1 MATVY
6 LPNISASAFFILNTL
21 KQKSVNTFF
30 ACNTEEELEIFE
42 AAYKTFA
49 PQNSAYRFISIY
61 EDNFS
66 LYSALENFL
75 NSKQP
80 LFVATTYANLKQ
92 EIAGKKDF
100 SAQVLRIKK
109 GQEINRTELL
119 NTLNKLNYK
128 RADFAESP
136 ADYAVRGSVLDIFPI
151 NAQKPCRLYFR
162 ANKVEQI
169 SAFDLDT
176 QNTLESL
183 EEMLILPFEFDV
195 KPSTLSR
202 WLKDFDAYFYEPSA
216 KSLEEN
222 KTQNEPQIL
231 TALPSKDGQDSF
243 LRAPLDFKA
252 NFALFDTE
260 IFTLNKKN
268 IKTTFF
274 CLNKGEAERLAE
286 VFQDYDALKTLPIT
300 VAPLQ
305 EGFYSTKE
313 NFAFFTSS
321 QLLKHSYKQTNFAE
335 KFDKTYSKHVRFK
348 DLQKGDYVVHQEHGI
363 GRYGGLITLDQDG
376 LPLDCLLIEFKG
388 SQKLYVPLHDFRKVQ
403 KYIGLKGRAPKI
415 SSLNTSTW
423 NEVKKHVK
431 EDAQKVAK
439 EILQAAALRSAH
451 KADIL
456 LGNEHLEREFADSFP
471 YQETADQTQA
481 IAEIMQDLNKDTP
494 MDRVLVGD
502 VGFGKT
508 EVAIRAALRAVLS
521 DKQVLVLVPTTVLAS
536 QHFKTFKERLRAYP
550 INIEMLSRFQ
560 TKTEQKTIVENI
572 KKGQV
577 DIVIGTHRLL
587 SKDVVFKDL
596 GLCIVDEEH
605 RFGVK
610 QKEKIKAKSVGVHT
624 LMLSATPIPR
634 TLNQSLSALRQMSI
648 IQTAPQGRMP
658 IKTFLCAYEDS
669 IVTNA
674 VREELARGGQVFYL
688 FNTVATME
696 EKREYLQK
704 LMPEI
709 KIICA
714 HGQMPEQEL
723 EKTLWD
729 FYNKKYDVLL
739 CSTIVESGLD
749 VTNANTLIVEN
760 PQNFGLAQLYQLRGR
775 IGRGNKKAYCYLL
788 APAWI
793 LNKREEEFAPEDFY
807 FGRKKNKEPSYAEA
821 QKRLSA
827 LMEFSELGSGF
838 KLALRDL
845 EIRGGGDLLGIRQ
858 HGYVNAVGL
867 SLYCDLV
874 ANEVKKL
881 RGEVITR
888 KMFATVNL
896 GLPAFIAPDYLPSD
910 EERLRFYKEFLDAD
924 AETKQKLKK
933 KIEDLCGPAPQE
945 LLNLIEIMQI
955 SADGGELKI
964 RAIEAGPKFY
974 DFYFARNAKIPADA
988 LPKIMNA
995 FNGKMEFL
1003 SSQSGDG
1010 FRIFMPQLNKLPEV
1024 KQILTTL
1031 KNILGN

>member
-6 LPNISASAFFILNTL
+6 VPNISASAFFILNTL

-30 ACNTEEELEIFE
+30 ACNNEEELEIFE
-42 AAYKTFA
+42 AAYKTFE
-49 PQNSAYRFISIY
+49 PQNFAYQFVSIY

-80 LFVATTYANLKQ
+80 LFVATTYANLEQ

-100 SAQVLRIKK
+100 SAQVLKIKK

-128 RADFAESP
+128 RADFAENH

-162 ANKVEQI
+162 ANTVDKI

-176 QNTLESL
+176 QNTLEDL
-183 EEMLILPFEFDV
+183 KEILILPFEFDV

-202 WLKDFDAYFYEPSA
+202 WLKDFNAYFYEPAADIS
-216 KSLEEN
+216 KQEDC
-222 KTQNEPQIL
+222 TIL

-243 LRAPLDFKA
+243 LRSTLDFKS
-252 NFALFDTE
+252 NFALFDSE
-260 IFTLNKKN
+260 IFNLNKKN
-268 IKTTFF
+268 IKSTFS
-274 CLNKGEAERLAE
+274 CLNKGELKRLTE
-286 VFQDYDALKTLPIT
+286 VFRDYDSLKTLPLT
-300 VAPLQ
+300 VEPLQ
-305 EGFYSTKE
+305 EGFYSIKE

-321 QLLKHSYKQTNFAE
+321 QLLKRSYKQTNFAE

-415 SSLNTSTW
+415 SSLNTTTW

-471 YQETADQTQA
+471 YQETDDQTQA
-481 IAEIMQDLNKDTP
+481 INEIMQDLNKDIP

-508 EVAIRAALRAVLS
+508 EVAIRAALHTVLS
-521 DKQVLVLVPTTVLAS
+521 DRQVLVLVPTTVLAS
-536 QHFKTFKERLRAYP
+536 QHFKTFKERLQAYP
-550 INIEMLSRFQ
+550 ISIEMLSRFQ
-560 TKTEQKTIVENI
+560 TKTEQKKIVDNI

-587 SKDVVFKDL
+587 SKDVSFKNL

-610 QKEKIKAKSVGVHT
+610 QKEKIKAKSIGVHT

-714 HGQMPEQEL
+714 HGQMPEHEL

-881 RGEVITR
+881 RGEPIIR
-888 KMFATVNL
+888 KMYATVNL

-974 DFYFARNAKIPADA
+974 DFYFARNAKIPTDA

-1010 FRIFMPQLNKLPEV
+1010 FRIFAPQNNKLNEV
-1024 KQILTTL
+1024 KQILNGL
-1031 KNILGN
+1031 GNILGN

>member
-1 MATVY
+1 MSTVY
-6 LPNISASAFFILNTL
+6 LPNISASAFFIINAL
-21 KQKSVNTFF
+21 KQKSAHTLFV
-30 ACNTEEELEIFE
+30 CNTEEELEIFE

-49 PQNSAYRFISIY
+49 QQNSGYKFLSVY
-61 EDNFS
+61 EDKFS
-66 LYSALENFL
+66 LYSALEIIL
-75 NSKQP
+75 QTKTP
-80 LFVATTYANLKQ
+80 LFIATTYDTLKQ
-92 EIAGKKDF
+92 EVAGKKDF
-100 SAQVLRIKK
+100 SAQILKLQK
-109 GQEINRTELL
+109 GQTINRNELI
-119 NTLNKLNYK
+119 NTLHKLNYK
-128 RADFAESP
+128 RVDFAETP
-136 ADYAVRGSVLDIFPI
+136 ADYALRGSVLDIFPI
-151 NAQKPCRLYFR
+151 NSQKPCRLYFR
-162 ANKVEQI
+162 ANTIEQI

-176 QNTLESL
+176 QNTV
-183 EEMLILPFEFDV
+183 EEINELLVLPFEFEV
-195 KPSTLSR
+195 TPSTLQR
-202 WLKDFDAYFYEPSA
+202 WLKDFKPYFYEPSQNI
-216 KSLEEN
+216 KSDNDAE
-222 KTQNEPQIL
+222 IL
-231 TALPSKDGQDSF
+231 TAVPTKNGQDSF
-243 LRAPLDFKA
+243 LRSPLDFKA
-252 NFALFDTE
+252 NFTLFDNE
-260 IFTLNKKN
+260 IFILNKKN
-268 IKTTFF
+268 VKSTFF
-274 CLNKGEAERLAE
+274 CLNKGELERLTE
-286 VFQDYDALKTLPIT
+286 VFQDYPALKTLPLT

-313 NFAFFTSS
+313 NFAFFTSA

-348 DLQKGDYVVHQEHGI
+348 ELEIGDYVVHQEHGI
-363 GRYGGLITLDQDG
+363 GRYGGLVTLEQDS

-423 NEVKKHVK
+423 KDVKKRVK

-439 EILQAAALRSAH
+439 EILQAAALRNAH

-471 YQETADQTQA
+471 YQETDDQTQA
-481 IAEIMQDLNKDTP
+481 INEILQDLNKEIP
-494 MDRVLVGD
+494 MDRVLIGD

-521 DKQVLVLVPTTVLAS
+521 NKQVLVLVPTTVLAS
-536 QHFKTFKERLRAYP
+536 QHFKTFRERLQAYP

-560 TKTEQKTIVENI
+560 TKTEQKKIVENI
-572 KKGQV
+572 KQGKV
-577 DIVIGTHRLL
+577 DIVVGTHRLL
-587 SKDVVFKDL
+587 SKDVAFKNL

-674 VREELARGGQVFYL
+674 IREELARGGQVFYL

-788 APAWI
+788 APSWI
-793 LNKREEEFAPEDFY
+793 LNKREEDFNPEDFY
-807 FGRKKNKEPSYAEA
+807 YPKKKNKPSYAEA

-827 LMEFSELGSGF
+827 LLEFSELGSGF

-881 RGEVITR
+881 RGEPVIR
-888 KMFATVNL
+888 KMYATVNL
-896 GLPAFIAPDYLPSD
+896 GLPAYIAPDYLPSD
-910 EERLRFYKEFLDAD
+910 EERLKFYKDFLEAD
-924 AETKQKLKK
+924 QEAKQKLKQ
-933 KIEDLCGPAPQE
+933 KIENLCGPAPKE

-955 SADGGELKI
+955 SSNAGEMKI

-974 DFYFARNAKIPADA
+974 DFYFARNAQIQENA
-988 LPKIMNA
+988 LTKIMEM
-995 FNGKMEFL
+995 FSGKMEFL
-1003 SSQSGDG
+1003 PSQNGDG
-1010 FRIFMPQLNKLPEV
+1010 FRIFTHQNDKLTEV
-1024 KQILTTL
+1024 KQILNSL
-1031 KNILGN
+1031 KKVF

>member
-1 MATVY
+1 MVSVY
-6 LPNISASAFFILNTL
+6 IPNISASAFFIINAL
-21 KQKSVNTFF
+21 KQKSAHTFF

-49 PQNSAYRFISIY
+49 PQNFAYQFVSIY
-61 EDNFS
+61 EDKFS
-66 LYSALENFL
+66 LYSALEQFL
-75 NSKQP
+75 QAGKP
-80 LFVATTYANLKQ
+80 LFVATTYSNLEQ

-100 SAQVLRIKK
+100 SAQVLKIKK

-128 RADFAESP
+128 RTDFAEAP
-136 ADYAVRGSVLDIFPI
+136 ADYAVRGSVLDMFPI
-151 NAQKPCRLYFR
+151 NAQKPCRLYFK
-162 ANKVEQI
+162 ANTVAQI

-176 QNTLESL
+176 QNTVEDIQ
-183 EEMLILPFEFDV
+183 EMLILPFEFDI

-202 WLKDFDAYFYEPSA
+202 WLKDFNSYFYEPA
-216 KSLEEN
+216 EN
-222 KTQNEPQIL
+222 APQPQNENTIL

-268 IKTTFF
+268 VKSNFF
-274 CLNKGEAERLAE
+274 CLNQGEADRLTE
-286 VFQDYDALKTLPIT
+286 VFADYDALKTLPLA

-335 KFDKTYSKHVRFK
+335 KFDKSYSKHVRFK

-363 GRYGGLITLDQDG
+363 GRYGGLITLESDNT
-376 LPLDCLLIEFKG
+376 PLDCLLIEFKG

-415 SSLNTSTW
+415 SSLNTATW

-439 EILQAAALRSAH
+439 EILQAAALRNAH
-451 KADIL
+451 KAEIL

-471 YQETADQTQA
+471 YQETDDQTQA
-481 IAEIMQDLNKDTP
+481 INEILQDLNKETP

-536 QHFKTFKERLRAYP
+536 QHFKTFKERLQAYP

-560 TKTEQKTIVENI
+560 TKTEQKKIVENI

-577 DIVIGTHRLL
+577 DVVIGTHRLL
-587 SKDVVFKDL
+587 SKDVSFKNL

-610 QKEKIKAKSVGVHT
+610 QKEKIKAKSIGVHT

-714 HGQMPEQEL
+714 HGQMPEQKL

-775 IGRGNKKAYCYLL
+775 IGRGNKKEYCYLL

-793 LNKREEEFAPEDFY
+793 LNKREEDFNIDD
-807 FGRKKNKEPSYAEA
+807 FFFPKKKNKPSYAEA

-827 LMEFSELGSGF
+827 LLEFSELGSGF

-881 RGEVITR
+881 RGEPIIR
-888 KMFATVNL
+888 KMYATVNL
-896 GLPAFIAPDYLPSD
+896 GLPAFIAPDYLPND

-933 KIEDLCGPAPQE
+933 KLEDLCGPAPKE
-945 LLNLIEIMQI
+945 LNNLIEIMQI

-974 DFYFARNAKIPADA
+974 DFYFARNAKIPAEA
-988 LPKIMNA
+988 LTKIMTV
-995 FNGKMEFL
+995 FSGKIEFL
-1003 SSQSGDG
+1003 PAQNGDG
-1010 FRIFMPQLNKLPEV
+1010 LRIFATQNNKLAEV

-1031 KNILGN
+1031 KDILV

>member
-1 MATVY
+1 M
-6 LPNISASAFFILNTL
+6 
-21 KQKSVNTFF
+21 
-30 ACNTEEELEIFE
+30 
-42 AAYKTFA
+42 
-49 PQNSAYRFISIY
+49 
-61 EDNFS
+61 
-66 LYSALENFL
+66 
-75 NSKQP
+75 
-80 LFVATTYANLKQ
+80 
-92 EIAGKKDF
+92 
-100 SAQVLRIKK
+100 
-109 GQEINRTELL
+109 
-119 NTLNKLNYK
+119 
-128 RADFAESP
+128 
-136 ADYAVRGSVLDIFPI
+136 
-151 NAQKPCRLYFR
+151 
-162 ANKVEQI
+162 
-169 SAFDLDT
+169 
-176 QNTLESL
+176 
-183 EEMLILPFEFDV
+183 
-195 KPSTLSR
+195 
-202 WLKDFDAYFYEPSA
+202 
-216 KSLEEN
+216 
-222 KTQNEPQIL
+222 
-231 TALPSKDGQDSF
+231 
-243 LRAPLDFKA
+243 
-252 NFALFDTE
+252 
-260 IFTLNKKN
+260 
-268 IKTTFF
+268 
-274 CLNKGEAERLAE
+274 
-286 VFQDYDALKTLPIT
+286 
-300 VAPLQ
+300 
-305 EGFYSTKE
+305 
-313 NFAFFTSS
+313 
-321 QLLKHSYKQTNFAE
+321 
-335 KFDKTYSKHVRFK
+335 
-348 DLQKGDYVVHQEHGI
+348 
-363 GRYGGLITLDQDG
+363 
-376 LPLDCLLIEFKG
+376 
-388 SQKLYVPLHDFRKVQ
+388 Q

-415 SSLNTSTW
+415 SSLNTTTW

-439 EILQAAALRSAH
+439 EILQAAALRNAH
-451 KADIL
+451 KAEIL

-471 YQETADQTQA
+471 YQETDDQTQA
-481 IAEIMQDLNKDTP
+481 VTEILQDLNKDTP

-536 QHFKTFKERLRAYP
+536 QHFKTFKERLQAYP

-560 TKTEQKTIVENI
+560 TKTEQKKIVENI

-587 SKDVVFKDL
+587 SKDVNFKNL

-610 QKEKIKAKSVGVHT
+610 QKEKIKAKSIGVHT

-688 FNTVATME
+688 FNTVSTME

-709 KIICA
+709 KIVCA

-788 APAWI
+788 APSWI
-793 LNKREEEFAPEDFY
+793 LNKREEDFNIDDFY
-807 FGRKKNKEPSYAEA
+807 FPKKKNKPSYAEA

-827 LMEFSELGSGF
+827 LLEFSELGSGF

-881 RGEVITR
+881 RGEPVIR
-888 KMFATVNL
+888 KMYATVHL
-896 GLPAFIAPDYLPSD
+896 GLPAFIAPDYLPND

-924 AETKQKLKK
+924 RETKLKLKQ
-933 KIEDLCGPAPQE
+933 KIENLCGPAPEE
-945 LLNLIEIMQI
+945 LNNLIEIMQI
-955 SADGGELKI
+955 SADGGEIKI
-964 RAIEAGPKFY
+964 RAIEAGQNCY
-974 DFYFARNAKIPADA
+974 DFYFARNAKIPQEA
-988 LPKIMNA
+988 LVKIMNA
-995 FNGKMEFL
+995 FNGKIEFL
-1003 SSQSGDG
+1003 SSQNGDG
-1010 FRIFMPQLNKLPEV
+1010 FRIFEPQTNKISEVNKILNSLKD
-1024 KQILTTL
+1024 IL
-1031 KNILGN
+1031 KVDKK

>member
-1 MATVY
+1 MATTY
-6 LPNISASAFFILNTL
+6 IPNISASAFFILNSL
-21 KQKSVNTFF
+21 KQKSAHTLFV
-30 ACNTEEELEIFE
+30 CNSEEELEIFE
-42 AAYKTFA
+42 AAYKTFK
-49 PQNSAYRFISIY
+49 PQNFAYQFISIY
-61 EDNFS
+61 EDKFS
-66 LYSALENFL
+66 LYSALEKLLQNET
-75 NSKQP
+75 P
-80 LFVATTYANLKQ
+80 LFVATTYNALNQ

-100 SAQVLRIKK
+100 SSQILKIKK

-128 RADFAESP
+128 RTDFAEVP

-162 ANKVEQI
+162 ANKIEQI
-169 SAFDLDT
+169 SDFDLDT
-176 QNTLESL
+176 QNTIKNI
-183 EEMLILPFEFDV
+183 EEILILPFEFDIT
-195 KPSTLSR
+195 PSTLSR
-202 WLKDFDAYFYEPSA
+202 WLKDFETYFYEPKKEFTEQKEA
-216 KSLEEN
+216 N
-222 KTQNEPQIL
+222 IL
-231 TALPSKDGQDSF
+231 TALPTKEGKDSF
-243 LRAPLDFKA
+243 LRSPLSFKS

-260 IFTLNKKN
+260 IFNLNKKN
-268 IKTTFF
+268 IKSTFF
-274 CLNKGEAERLAE
+274 CLNKGELDRLSE
-286 VFQDYDALKTLPIT
+286 VFQDYDALKTLPLII
-300 VAPLQ
+300 APLQ
-305 EGFYSTKE
+305 EGFYSTKG

-321 QLLKHSYKQTNFAE
+321 QLLQHSYKQPNFAD
-335 KFDKTYSKHVRFK
+335 KFDKTYSKHVRLK
-348 DLQKGDYVVHQEHGI
+348 ELEKGDYVVHQEHGI
-363 GRYGGLITLDQDG
+363 GRYGGLITLEQDN

-415 SSLNTSTW
+415 SSLNTTTW
-423 NEVKKHVK
+423 KEVKKRVK

-439 EILQAAALRSAH
+439 EILQAEALRNAH

-471 YQETADQTQA
+471 YQETNDQTQA
-481 IAEIMQDLNKDTP
+481 INEILQDLNKETP
-494 MDRVLVGD
+494 MDRVLIGD

-508 EVAIRAALRAVLS
+508 EVAIRAALHTVLS

-536 QHFKTFKERLRAYP
+536 QHFKTFTERLQAYP
-550 INIEMLSRFQ
+550 ITIEMLSRFQ
-560 TKTEQKTIVENI
+560 TKTEQKNVVEKI
-572 KKGQV
+572 KQGKV
-577 DIVIGTHRLL
+577 DIVVGTHRLL
-587 SKDVVFKDL
+587 SKDVVFKNL

-610 QKEKIKAKSVGVHT
+610 QKEKIKAKSIGVHT

-658 IKTFLCAYEDS
+658 IKTFLCAYEDN

-674 VREELARGGQVFYL
+674 IREELARGGQVFYL

-696 EKREYLQK
+696 EKRKYLQQ

-793 LNKREEEFAPEDFY
+793 LNKQEEEYPTEFFT
-807 FGRKKNKEPSYAEA
+807 KNKKEPSYADA

-827 LMEFSELGSGF
+827 LLEFSELGSGF

-881 RGEVITR
+881 RGEPIVR
-888 KMFATVNL
+888 KMYATVNL
-896 GLPAFIAPDYLPSD
+896 GVPAFISPEYLPND
-910 EERLRFYKEFLDAD
+910 EERLRFYKDFLEAD
-924 AETKQKLKK
+924 EDTKQKLKHK
-933 KIEDLCGPAPQE
+933 LEDLCGPAPQE
-945 LLNLIEIMQI
+945 LNNLIEIMQI
-955 SADGGELKI
+955 SADGGKLKI
-964 RAIEAGPKFY
+964 RAIEAGQNFY
-974 DFYFARNAKIPADA
+974 DFYLARNVQIPEGSI
-988 LPKIMNA
+988 PKIMQIFA
-995 FNGKMEFL
+995 GKIEFL
-1003 SSQSGDG
+1003 PSQNGDG
-1010 FRIFMPQLNKLPEV
+1010 FRIFAPQKNKLTEV
-1024 KQILTTL
+1024 KQILNSL
-1031 KNILGN
+1031 KNLF

>member
-6 LPNISASAFFILNTL
+6 LPNISASAFFIINTL
-21 KQKSVNTFF
+21 KQKSVHTFF

-49 PQNSAYRFISIY
+49 PKDFNYKFLSVY
-61 EDNFS
+61 EDKFS
-66 LYSALENFL
+66 LYSALETIL
-75 NSKQP
+75 QAKTP
-80 LFVATTYANLKQ
+80 LFIATTYNALKQ
-92 EIAGKKDF
+92 EVAGKKDF
-100 SAQVLRIKK
+100 GAQILKLQK
-109 GQEINRTELL
+109 GQTINRAELI
-119 NTLNKLNYK
+119 NTLHKLNYK
-128 RADFAESP
+128 RVDFTEAP
-136 ADYAVRGSVLDIFPI
+136 ADYALRGSVLDIFPI

-162 ANKVEQI
+162 VNTIEQI

-176 QNTLESL
+176 QNTVELINEL
-183 EEMLILPFEFDV
+183 LILPFEFDI
-195 KPSTLSR
+195 KPSTLQR
-202 WLKDFDAYFYEPSA
+202 WLKDFKPYFYEPP
-216 KSLEEN
+216 
-222 KTQNEPQIL
+222 QNTEGESEGEIL
-231 TALPSKDGQDSF
+231 TALPIKDGVDSF
-243 LRAPLDFKA
+243 LRSPLNFKS
-252 NFALFDTE
+252 NFALFDNE

-268 IKTTFF
+268 IKSTFY
-274 CLNKGEAERLAE
+274 CLNKGELERLTE
-286 VFQDYDALKTLPIT
+286 VFQDYDNLKTLQLA

-313 NFAFFTSS
+313 NFAFFTSA

-348 DLQKGDYVVHQEHGI
+348 ELEIGDYVVHQEHGI
-363 GRYGGLITLDQDG
+363 GRYGGLITLEQDN

-415 SSLNTSTW
+415 SSLNTTTW
-423 NEVKKHVK
+423 KEVKKRVK

-471 YQETADQTQA
+471 YQETDDQTQA
-481 IAEIMQDLNKDTP
+481 INEILQDLNKDIP

-508 EVAIRAALRAVLS
+508 EVAIRVALRAVLS
-521 DKQVLVLVPTTVLAS
+521 NKQVLVLVPTTVLAS
-536 QHFKTFKERLRAYP
+536 QHFKTFSERLQAYP
-550 INIEMLSRFQ
+550 INVEMLSRFQ
-560 TKTEQKTIVENI
+560 TKTEQKKVVENI
-572 KKGQV
+572 KLGKV
-577 DIVIGTHRLL
+577 DIVVGTHRLL
-587 SKDVVFKDL
+587 SKDVVFKNL

-658 IKTFLCAYEDS
+658 IKTFLCAYQDD

-674 VREELARGGQVFYL
+674 VRQELARGGQVFYL

-788 APAWI
+788 APSWI
-793 LNKREEEFAPEDFY
+793 LNKREEEFDLNDFY
-807 FGRKKNKEPSYAEA
+807 FPKKKNKPSYAEA

-827 LMEFSELGSGF
+827 LLEFSELGSGF

-881 RGEVITR
+881 RGEPIVR
-888 KMFATVNL
+888 KMYATVNL
-896 GLPAFIAPDYLPSD
+896 NVPAFIAPDYLPSD
-910 EERLRFYKEFLDAD
+910 EERLKFYKDFLEAD
-924 AETKQKLKK
+924 FDTKQKLKQK
-933 KIEDLCGPAPQE
+933 LEDLSGPAPKE
-945 LLNLIEIMQI
+945 LNNLIEIMQI
-955 SADGGELKI
+955 SSDAGDLKI
-964 RAIEAGPKFY
+964 RAIEAGPRFY
-974 DFYFARNAKIPADA
+974 DFYFARNAQIHETA
-988 LPKIMNA
+988 LTKIMGI
-995 FNGKMEFL
+995 FSGKIEFL
-1003 SSQSGDG
+1003 PSQKGDG
-1010 FRIFMPQLNKLPEV
+1010 FRIFATQNDKITEV
-1024 KQILTTL
+1024 KQILNSL
-1031 KNILGN
+1031 KDII

>member
-6 LPNISASAFFILNTL
+6 LPNISASAFFIINTL
-21 KQKSVNTFF
+21 KQKSVHTLF

-49 PQNSAYRFISIY
+49 PKDFNYKFLSVY
-61 EDNFS
+61 EDKFS
-66 LYSALENFL
+66 LYSALETIL
-75 NSKQP
+75 QAKTP
-80 LFVATTYANLKQ
+80 LFIATTYGTLKQ
-92 EIAGKKDF
+92 EVAGKKDF
-100 SAQVLRIKK
+100 STQILKLEK
-109 GQEINRTELL
+109 GQTINRTELI
-119 NTLNKLNYK
+119 NTLHKLNYK
-128 RADFAESP
+128 RVDFAEAP
-136 ADYAVRGSVLDIFPI
+136 ADYALRGSVLDIFPI
-151 NAQKPCRLYFR
+151 NSKKPCRLYFR
-162 ANKVEQI
+162 VNTIEQI

-176 QNTLESL
+176 QNTVEPIKELL
-183 EEMLILPFEFDV
+183 VLPFEFDV
-195 KPSTLSR
+195 KPSTLLR
-202 WLKDFDAYFYEPSA
+202 WLKDFKPYFYEP
-216 KSLEEN
+216 
-222 KTQNEPQIL
+222 TQDVTEQNDAEIL

-243 LRAPLDFKA
+243 LRSPLDFKS
-252 NFALFDTE
+252 NFALFDNE

-268 IKTTFF
+268 IKSTFY
-274 CLNKGEAERLAE
+274 CLNKGELERLTE
-286 VFQDYDALKTLPIT
+286 VFQDYDNLKSLPLT

-313 NFAFFTSS
+313 NFAFFTSA

-348 DLQKGDYVVHQEHGI
+348 ELEIGDYVVHQEHGI
-363 GRYGGLITLDQDG
+363 GRYGGLITLEQDN

-415 SSLNTSTW
+415 SSLNTTTW
-423 NEVKKHVK
+423 KEVKKRVK

-471 YQETADQTQA
+471 YQETDDQTQA
-481 IAEIMQDLNKDTP
+481 INEILQDLNKDIP

-521 DKQVLVLVPTTVLAS
+521 NKQVLVLVPTTVLAS
-536 QHFKTFKERLRAYP
+536 QHFKTFSERLQAYP
-550 INIEMLSRFQ
+550 INVEMLSRFQ
-560 TKTEQKTIVENI
+560 TKTEQKKVVENI
-572 KKGQV
+572 KQGKV
-577 DIVIGTHRLL
+577 DIVVGTHRLL
-587 SKDVVFKDL
+587 SKDVVFKNL

-658 IKTFLCAYEDS
+658 IKTFLCAYQDD

-674 VREELARGGQVFYL
+674 VRQELARGGQVFYL

-793 LNKREEEFAPEDFY
+793 LNKREEEFDLNDFY
-807 FGRKKNKEPSYAEA
+807 FPKKKNKPSYAEA

-827 LMEFSELGSGF
+827 LLEFSELGSGF

-881 RGEVITR
+881 RGEPIVR
-888 KMFATVNL
+888 KMYATVNL
-896 GLPAFIAPDYLPSD
+896 GIPAFISPDYLPSD
-910 EERLRFYKEFLDAD
+910 EERLKFYKDFLESD
-924 AETKQKLKK
+924 AETKQKLKT

-945 LLNLIEIMQI
+945 LKNLIEIMQI
-955 SADGGELKI
+955 SADAGEMKI
-964 RAIEAGPKFY
+964 RTIEAGPKFY
-974 DFYFARNAKIPADA
+974 DFYFARNAQIPESA
-988 LPKIMNA
+988 LTKIMET
-995 FNGKMEFL
+995 FNGKIEFL
-1003 SSQSGDG
+1003 PSQNGDG
-1010 FRIFMPQLNKLPEV
+1010 FRIFAPQNDKLNEI
-1024 KQILTTL
+1024 KQILNSL
-1031 KNILGN
+1031 KDIL

>member
-1 MATVY
+1 MTTTY
-6 LPNISASAFFILNTL
+6 IPNISASAFLILNTL
-21 KQKSVNTFF
+21 KQKSAHTLFV
-30 ACNTEEELEIFE
+30 CNSEEELEIFE

-49 PQNSAYRFISIY
+49 PQNFAYQFISIY
-61 EDNFS
+61 EDKFS
-66 LYSALENFL
+66 LYSALEKLLKNET
-75 NSKQP
+75 P
-80 LFVATTYANLKQ
+80 LFVATTYNALNQ

-100 SAQVLRIKK
+100 STQILKIKK

-119 NTLNKLNYK
+119 NTLNNLNYK
-128 RADFAESP
+128 RTDFAEMP

-162 ANKVEQI
+162 ANKIEQI
-169 SAFDLDT
+169 SDFDLDT
-176 QNTLESL
+176 QNTIKNI
-183 EEMLILPFEFDV
+183 EEILILPFEFDIT
-195 KPSTLSR
+195 PSTLSR
-202 WLKDFDAYFYEPSA
+202 WLKDFETYFYEPKKEFTEQKEA
-216 KSLEEN
+216 N
-222 KTQNEPQIL
+222 IL
-231 TALPSKDGQDSF
+231 TALPTKEGQDSF
-243 LRAPLDFKA
+243 LRSPLNFKS

-260 IFTLNKKN
+260 IFNLNKKN
-268 IKTTFF
+268 IKSTFF
-274 CLNKGEAERLAE
+274 CLNKGELDRLSE
-286 VFQDYDALKTLPIT
+286 VFQDYDALKTLPLII
-300 VAPLQ
+300 APLQ

-321 QLLKHSYKQTNFAE
+321 QLLQHSYKQPNFAD
-335 KFDKTYSKHVRFK
+335 KFDKTYSKHVRLK
-348 DLQKGDYVVHQEHGI
+348 ELEKGDYVVHQEHGI
-363 GRYGGLITLDQDG
+363 GRYGGLITLEQDN

-415 SSLNTSTW
+415 SSLNTTTW
-423 NEVKKHVK
+423 KEVKKRVK

-439 EILQAAALRSAH
+439 EILQAEALRNAH

-471 YQETADQTQA
+471 YQETDDQTQA
-481 IAEIMQDLNKDTP
+481 INEILQDLNKETP
-494 MDRVLVGD
+494 MDRVLIGD

-508 EVAIRAALRAVLS
+508 EVAIRAALHTVLS

-536 QHFKTFKERLRAYP
+536 QHFKTFTERLQAYP
-550 INIEMLSRFQ
+550 ITIEMLSRFQ
-560 TKTEQKTIVENI
+560 TKTEQKNVVEKI
-572 KKGQV
+572 KQGKV
-577 DIVIGTHRLL
+577 DIVVGTHRLL
-587 SKDVVFKDL
+587 SKDVVFKNL

-610 QKEKIKAKSVGVHT
+610 QKEKIKAKSIGVHT

-658 IKTFLCAYEDS
+658 IKTFLCAYEDD

-674 VREELARGGQVFYL
+674 IREELARGGQVFYL

-696 EKREYLQK
+696 EKREYLQQ

-793 LNKREEEFAPEDFY
+793 FNKQEEEYPTEFFT
-807 FGRKKNKEPSYAEA
+807 KKKKEPSYADA

-827 LMEFSELGSGF
+827 LLEFSELGSGF

-881 RGEVITR
+881 RGEPIVR
-888 KMFATVNL
+888 KMYATVNL
-896 GLPAFIAPDYLPSD
+896 GVPAFISPEYLPND
-910 EERLRFYKEFLDAD
+910 EERLRFYKDFLEADEDA
-924 AETKQKLKK
+924 KQKLKHK
-933 KIEDLCGPAPQE
+933 LEDLCGPAPQE
-945 LLNLIEIMQI
+945 LNNLIEIMQI
-955 SADGGELKI
+955 SADGGKLKI
-964 RAIEAGPKFY
+964 RAIEAGQKFY
-974 DFYFARNAKIPADA
+974 DFYFARNAQIPEGSI
-988 LPKIMNA
+988 PKIMQMFA
-995 FNGKMEFL
+995 GKIEFL
-1003 SSQSGDG
+1003 PSQNGDG
-1010 FRIFMPQLNKLPEV
+1010 FRIFAPQNNKLTEV
-1024 KQILTTL
+1024 KQILKSL
-1031 KNILGN
+1031 ENVF

>member
-1 MATVY
+1 MSTTY
-6 LPNISASAFFILNTL
+6 LPNISASAFFIINAL
-21 KQKSVNTFF
+21 KQKSVHTLFT
-30 ACNTEEELEIFE
+30 CNSEEELEIFE

-49 PQNSAYRFISIY
+49 PKNFDYKFLSVY
-61 EDNFS
+61 EDKFS
-66 LYSALENFL
+66 LYSALEVIS
-75 NSKQP
+75 NSETP
-80 LFVATTYANLKQ
+80 LFIATTYSALKQ
-92 EIAGKKDF
+92 EVAGKKDF
-100 SAQVLRIKK
+100 SAQVLKLKK
-109 GQEINRTELL
+109 GQTINRTALID
-119 NTLNKLNYK
+119 TLHKLDYK
-128 RADFAESP
+128 RVDFAEAP
-136 ADYAVRGSVLDIFPI
+136 ADYALRGSVLDIFPI

-162 ANKVEQI
+162 INTIEKI
-169 SAFDLDT
+169 STFDLDT
-176 QNTLESL
+176 QNTV
-183 EEMLILPFEFDV
+183 EETNELLVLPFEFEV
-195 KPSTLSR
+195 TPSTLQR
-202 WLKDFDAYFYEPSA
+202 WLKDFKPYFYEPPQNT
-216 KSLEEN
+216 KSEN
-222 KTQNEPQIL
+222 EAEIL
-231 TALPSKDGQDSF
+231 TALPDKNGQDSF
-243 LRAPLDFKA
+243 LRSPLDFKA
-252 NFALFDTE
+252 NFTLFDNE
-260 IFTLNKKN
+260 ILTLNKKN
-268 IKTTFF
+268 IKSTFF
-274 CLNKGEAERLAE
+274 CLNKGEMERLTE
-286 VFQDYDALKTLPIT
+286 VFQDYDNLKTLPLA

-313 NFAFFTSS
+313 NFAFFTST

-348 DLQKGDYVVHQEHGI
+348 ELEVGDYVVHQEHGI
-363 GRYGGLITLDQDG
+363 GRYGGLITLEQDN

-415 SSLNTSTW
+415 SSLNTTTW
-423 NEVKKHVK
+423 KEVKKRVK

-471 YQETADQTQA
+471 YQETDDQTQA
-481 IAEIMQDLNKDTP
+481 INEILQDLNKDIP
-494 MDRVLVGD
+494 MDRVLIGD

-521 DKQVLVLVPTTVLAS
+521 NKQVLVLVPTTVLAS
-536 QHFKTFKERLRAYP
+536 QHFKTFKERLQAYP

-560 TKTEQKTIVENI
+560 TKTEQKKVVENI
-572 KKGQV
+572 KQGKV
-577 DIVIGTHRLL
+577 DIVVGTHRLL
-587 SKDVVFKDL
+587 SKDVVFKNL

-658 IKTFLCAYEDS
+658 IKTFLCAYQDD

-788 APAWI
+788 APSWI
-793 LNKREEEFAPEDFY
+793 LNKREEDFNPEDFY
-807 FGRKKNKEPSYAEA
+807 FPKKKSKPSYAEA

-827 LMEFSELGSGF
+827 LLEFSELGSGF

-881 RGEVITR
+881 RGEPIIR
-888 KMFATVNL
+888 KMYATVNL

-910 EERLRFYKEFLDAD
+910 EERLKFYKDFLEAD
-924 AETKQKLKK
+924 QEAKQKLKQ
-933 KIEDLCGPAPQE
+933 KIENLCGPAPKE
-945 LLNLIEIMQI
+945 LNNLIEIMQI
-955 SADGGELKI
+955 SADAGEIKI

-974 DFYFARNAKIPADA
+974 DFYFARNAQIQEDA
-988 LPKIMNA
+988 LTKIMET
-995 FNGKMEFL
+995 FKGKMEFL
-1003 SSQSGDG
+1003 PSQNGDG
-1010 FRIFMPQLNKLPEV
+1010 FRIFDSQNNKLTEV
-1024 KQILTTL
+1024 KQILNSL
-1031 KNILGN
+1031 KNILLTVL

>member
-6 LPNISASAFFILNTL
+6 LPNISASAFFIINAL
-21 KQKSVNTFF
+21 KQKSAHTLF

-49 PQNSAYRFISIY
+49 PKDFNYKFLSVY
-61 EDNFS
+61 EDKFS
-66 LYSALENFL
+66 LYSALEIIL
-75 NSKQP
+75 QAKTP
-80 LFVATTYANLKQ
+80 LFIATTYDALKQ
-92 EIAGKKDF
+92 ETAGKKDF
-100 SAQVLRIKK
+100 SSQVLKLQK
-109 GQEINRTELL
+109 GQTINRTELL
-119 NTLNKLNYK
+119 NTLHKLNYK
-128 RADFAESP
+128 RVDFAEAP
-136 ADYAVRGSVLDIFPI
+136 ADYALRGSVLDIFPI

-162 ANKVEQI
+162 VNTIEQI

-176 QNTLESL
+176 QNTIEAINEL
-183 EEMLILPFEFDV
+183 LILPFEFDV
-195 KPSTLSR
+195 TPSTLYR
-202 WLKDFDAYFYEPSA
+202 WLKDFKPYFYEPPQDT
-216 KSLEEN
+216 E
-222 KTQNEPQIL
+222 TQNETTIL

-243 LRAPLDFKA
+243 LRSPLDFKA

-260 IFTLNKKN
+260 ILNLNKQNFKS
-268 IKTTFF
+268 TFY
-274 CLNKGEAERLAE
+274 CLNKGELERLTE
-286 VFQDYDALKTLPIT
+286 VFQDYDNLKTLPLA

-305 EGFYSTKE
+305 EGFLNTKE
-313 NFAFFTSS
+313 KFAFFTSA

-348 DLQKGDYVVHQEHGI
+348 ELEIGDYVVHQEHGI
-363 GRYGGLITLDQDG
+363 GRYGGLITLEEDN

-415 SSLNTSTW
+415 SSLNTTTW
-423 NEVKKHVK
+423 KEVKKRVK

-451 KADIL
+451 KADIM

-471 YQETADQTQA
+471 YQETDDQTQA
-481 IAEIMQDLNKDTP
+481 INEILQDLNKDIP

-521 DKQVLVLVPTTVLAS
+521 NKQVLVLVPTTVLAS
-536 QHFKTFKERLRAYP
+536 QHFKTFSERLQAYP

-560 TKTEQKTIVENI
+560 TKAEQKKVVENI
-572 KKGQV
+572 KQGKV
-577 DIVIGTHRLL
+577 DIVVGTHRLL
-587 SKDVVFKDL
+587 SKDVVFKNL

-610 QKEKIKAKSVGVHT
+610 QKEKIKAKSIGVHT

-674 VREELARGGQVFYL
+674 IRQELARGGQVFYL

-788 APAWI
+788 APSWI
-793 LNKREEEFAPEDFY
+793 LNKREEDFNPEDFY
-807 FGRKKNKEPSYAEA
+807 FPKKKSKPSYAEA

-827 LMEFSELGSGF
+827 LLEFSELGSGF

-881 RGEVITR
+881 RGEPVIR
-888 KMFATVNL
+888 KMYATVNL
-896 GLPAFIAPDYLPSD
+896 GVPAYISPDYLPSD
-910 EERLRFYKEFLDAD
+910 EERLKFYKDFLEAD
-924 AETKQKLKK
+924 AETKQKLKQ
-933 KIEDLCGPAPQE
+933 KIEDLCGPAPRE
-945 LLNLIEIMQI
+945 LNNLVEIMQI
-955 SADGGELKI
+955 SSDAGEMRI

-974 DFYFARNAKIPADA
+974 DFYFARNAQIPESA
-988 LPKIMNA
+988 LTKIMEM
-995 FNGKMEFL
+995 FNGKIEFL
-1003 SSQSGDG
+1003 PSQSGDG
-1010 FRIFMPQLNKLPEV
+1010 FRIFVPQNNKLTEV
-1024 KQILTTL
+1024 KQILSNL
-1031 KNILGN
+1031 KSVL

>member
-6 LPNISASAFFILNTL
+6 VPNISASAFFIINVL
-21 KQKSVNTFF
+21 KQKSARTLFV
-30 ACNTEEELEIFE
+30 CNSEEEIEIFE
-42 AAYKTFA
+42 AAYQTFA
-49 PQNSAYRFISIY
+49 TNTGCKFLTIY
-61 EDNFS
+61 EDKFS
-66 LYSALENFL
+66 LYSALEAI
-75 NSKQP
+75 SKNDKP
-80 LFVATTYANLKQ
+80 LFIATTYEALKQ
-92 EIAGKKDF
+92 EVAGKKDF
-100 SAQVLRIKK
+100 NSQVFKLQR
-109 GQEINRTELL
+109 GQTINRAEFL

-128 RADFAESP
+128 RVDFTETP

-151 NAQKPCRLYFR
+151 NSAKPVRLYFK
-162 ANKVEQI
+162 ANTIEQI
-169 SAFDLDT
+169 SVFDLDT
-176 QNTLESL
+176 QNTISAAEDI
-183 EEMLILPFEFDV
+183 LILPFEFEV

-202 WLKDFDAYFYEPSA
+202 WLQDFNNFYFEPPQEF
-216 KSLEEN
+216 LQEN
-222 KTQNEPQIL
+222 EATIL
-231 TALPSKDGQDSF
+231 TDLPPENGVDSF
-243 LRAPLDFKA
+243 LRSPLDFKA
-252 NFALFDTE
+252 NFALFDSE
-260 IFTLNKKN
+260 ILNLNKKN
-268 IKTTFF
+268 IQSTFF
-274 CLNKGEAERLAE
+274 CLNKGEMERLTE
-286 VFQDYDALKTLPIT
+286 VFQDYDGLKTLSIS

-313 NFAFFTSS
+313 NFAFFTSA

-335 KFDKTYSKHVRFK
+335 KFDKTSSKYVRFK
-348 DLQKGDYVVHQEHGI
+348 ELEIGDYVVHQEHGI
-363 GRYGGLITLDQDG
+363 GRYGGLITLNEND

-415 SSLNTSTW
+415 SSLNTTTW
-423 NEVKKHVK
+423 KEVKKRVK

-471 YQETADQTQA
+471 YQETDDQNQA
-481 IAEIMQDLNKDTP
+481 INEIMQDLNKDIP
-494 MDRVLVGD
+494 MDRVLIGD

-521 DKQVLVLVPTTVLAS
+521 NKQVLVLVPTTVLAS
-536 QHFKTFKERLRAYP
+536 QHFKTFKERLQAYP

-560 TKTEQKTIVENI
+560 TKTEQKKVVENI
-572 KKGQV
+572 KNGKV
-577 DIVIGTHRLL
+577 DIVVGTHRLL
-587 SKDVVFKDL
+587 SKDVIFKNL

-674 VREELARGGQVFYL
+674 VRQELARGGQVFYL

-788 APAWI
+788 APSWI
-793 LNKREEEFAPEDFY
+793 LNKREEDFNPEDFY
-807 FGRKKNKEPSYAEA
+807 FPKKKNKPSYAEA

-827 LMEFSELGSGF
+827 LLEFSELGSGF

-881 RGEVITR
+881 RGEPVIR
-888 KMFATVNL
+888 KMYATVNL
-896 GLPAFIAPDYLPSD
+896 GIPAFIAPDYLPSD
-910 EERLRFYKEFLDAD
+910 EERLKFYKDFLETD
-924 AETKQKLKK
+924 AETKQKLKQ
-933 KIEDLCGPAPQE
+933 KIEDLCGPAPKE
-945 LLNLIEIMQI
+945 LNNLIEIMQI
-955 SADGGELKI
+955 SADAGEIKI
-964 RAIEAGPKFY
+964 RAIEAGAKFY
-974 DFYFARNAKIPADA
+974 DFYLARNAQIPQESLA
-988 LPKIMNA
+988 KIMQTFA
-995 FNGKMEFL
+995 GKIEFL
-1003 SSQSGDG
+1003 QASNGDG
-1010 FRIFMPQLNKLPEV
+1010 FRIFASQNNKLTEV
-1024 KQILTTL
+1024 KQILNTL
-1031 KNILGN
+1031 KNIL

>member
-21 KQKSVNTFF
+21 KQKSAHTFF

-49 PQNSAYRFISIY
+49 PQNFAYQFVSIY
-61 EDNFS
+61 ENKFS
-66 LYSALENFL
+66 LYSALEQFL
-75 NSKQP
+75 QSKKP
-80 LFVATTYANLKQ
+80 LFVATTYANLEQ

-100 SAQVLRIKK
+100 SAQVLKIKK

-128 RADFAESP
+128 RADFAENH
-136 ADYAVRGSVLDIFPI
+136 ADYAVRGSVLDVFPI

-176 QNTLESL
+176 QNTLAPL
-183 EEMLILPFEFDV
+183 EEILILPFEFDI

-202 WLKDFDAYFYEPSA
+202 WLKDFNAYFYEPAADISEQQKDA
-216 KSLEEN
+216 A
-222 KTQNEPQIL
+222 IL

-243 LRAPLDFKA
+243 LRSTLDFKS
-252 NFALFDTE
+252 NFALFDSE
-260 IFTLNKKN
+260 IFNLNKKN
-268 IKTTFF
+268 IKSTFF
-274 CLNKGEAERLAE
+274 CLNKGELKRLTE
-286 VFQDYDALKTLPIT
+286 VFRDYDSLKTLPLT

-305 EGFYSTKE
+305 EGFYSIKE

-321 QLLKHSYKQTNFAE
+321 QLLKRSYKQTNFAE

-363 GRYGGLITLDQDG
+363 GRYGGLITLEQDTT
-376 LPLDCLLIEFKG
+376 PLDCLLIEFKG

-415 SSLNTSTW
+415 SSLNTTTW

-439 EILQAAALRSAH
+439 EILQAAALRNAH
-451 KADIL
+451 KAEIL
-456 LGNEHLEREFADSFP
+456 LGNENLEREFADSFP
-471 YQETADQTQA
+471 YQETDDQTQA
-481 IAEIMQDLNKDTP
+481 INEILQDLNKDIP

-508 EVAIRAALRAVLS
+508 EVAIRAALHTVLS
-521 DKQVLVLVPTTVLAS
+521 DRQVLVLVPTTVLAS
-536 QHFKTFKERLRAYP
+536 QHFKTFKERLQAYP

-560 TKTEQKTIVENI
+560 TKTEQKKIVDNI

-587 SKDVVFKDL
+587 SKDVSFKNL

-610 QKEKIKAKSVGVHT
+610 QKEKIKAKSIGVHT

-714 HGQMPEQEL
+714 HGQMPEHEL

-924 AETKQKLKK
+924 AETKLKLKK

-945 LLNLIEIMQI
+945 LNNLIEIMQI
-955 SADGGELKI
+955 SADGGEIKI
-964 RAIEAGPKFY
+964 RSIDAGTGYY
-974 DFYFARNAKIPADA
+974 DFYFARNAKIPTDA

-1010 FRIFMPQLNKLPEV
+1010 LRIFASQTNKITEV

-1031 KNILGN
+1031 KNILD

>member
-1 MATVY
+1 M
-6 LPNISASAFFILNTL
+6 
-21 KQKSVNTFF
+21 
-30 ACNTEEELEIFE
+30 
-42 AAYKTFA
+42 
-49 PQNSAYRFISIY
+49 
-61 EDNFS
+61 
-66 LYSALENFL
+66 
-75 NSKQP
+75 
-80 LFVATTYANLKQ
+80 
-92 EIAGKKDF
+92 
-100 SAQVLRIKK
+100 
-109 GQEINRTELL
+109 
-119 NTLNKLNYK
+119 
-128 RADFAESP
+128 
-136 ADYAVRGSVLDIFPI
+136 
-151 NAQKPCRLYFR
+151 
-162 ANKVEQI
+162 
-169 SAFDLDT
+169 
-176 QNTLESL
+176 
-183 EEMLILPFEFDV
+183 PFEFDIT
-195 KPSTLSR
+195 PSTLSR
-202 WLKDFDAYFYEPSA
+202 WLKDFKPYFYEPP
-216 KSLEEN
+216 
-222 KTQNEPQIL
+222 QNTEAQNDATIL
-231 TALPSKDGQDSF
+231 TALPSKDGLDSS
-243 LRAPLDFKA
+243 LRTPLDFKS
-252 NFALFDTE
+252 NFSLFDAE
-260 IFTLNKKN
+260 ILNLNRQNFKS
-268 IKTTFF
+268 TFF
-274 CLNKGEAERLAE
+274 CLNKGEMERLTE
-286 VFQDYDALKTLPIT
+286 VFQDYENLKTLPLT

-313 NFAFFTSS
+313 KFAFFTSA

-348 DLQKGDYVVHQEHGI
+348 ELEIGDYVVHQEHGI
-363 GRYGGLITLDQDG
+363 GRYGGLITLEQDN

-415 SSLNTSTW
+415 SSLNTATW
-423 NEVKKHVK
+423 KEVKKRVK

-439 EILQAAALRSAH
+439 EILQAAALRNAH

-471 YQETADQTQA
+471 YQETDDQTQA
-481 IAEIMQDLNKDTP
+481 INEILQDLNKDIP

-508 EVAIRAALRAVLS
+508 EVAIRAALRTVLS
-521 DKQVLVLVPTTVLAS
+521 NKQVLVLVPTTVLAS
-536 QHFKTFKERLRAYP
+536 QHFKTFSERLQAYP

-560 TKTEQKTIVENI
+560 TKTEQKKVIENI
-572 KKGQV
+572 KQGKV

-587 SKDVVFKDL
+587 SKDVVFKNL

-674 VREELARGGQVFYL
+674 IREELARGGQVFYL

-696 EKREYLQK
+696 EKRDYLQK

-788 APAWI
+788 APSWI
-793 LNKREEEFAPEDFY
+793 LNKREEDFNPEDFY
-807 FGRKKNKEPSYAEA
+807 YPKKKSKPSYAEA

-827 LMEFSELGSGF
+827 LLEFSELGSGF

-881 RGEVITR
+881 RGEPIVR
-888 KMFATVNL
+888 KMYATVNL
-896 GLPAFIAPDYLPSD
+896 GIPAFIAPDYLPSD
-910 EERLRFYKEFLDAD
+910 EERLKFYKDFLEAD
-924 AETKQKLKK
+924 FETKQKLKQ
-933 KIEDLCGPAPQE
+933 KIENLCGPAPKE
-945 LLNLIEIMQI
+945 LNNLIEIMQI
-955 SADGGELKI
+955 SAYGGEMKI
-964 RAIEAGPKFY
+964 RTIEAGPKFY
-974 DFYFARNAKIPADA
+974 DFYFARNAQIPENA
-988 LPKIMNA
+988 LTKIMA
-995 FNGKMEFL
+995 LFNGKIEFL
-1003 SSQSGDG
+1003 PSQNGDG
-1010 FRIFMPQLNKLPEV
+1010 FRIFTAQNNKIAEV
-1024 KQILTTL
+1024 KQILNNL
-1031 KNILGN
+1031 KNIL

>member
-1 MATVY
+1 MTTVY
-6 LPNISASAFFILNTL
+6 LPNISASAFFIINAL
-21 KQKSVNTFF
+21 KQKSVHTLF
-30 ACNTEEELEIFE
+30 ACNTEDELEIFE

-49 PQNSAYRFISIY
+49 PQNSAYKFLSVY
-61 EDNFS
+61 EDKFS
-66 LYSALENFL
+66 LYSALEVIL
-75 NSKQP
+75 QTKTP
-80 LFVATTYANLKQ
+80 LFIATTYQSLRQ
-92 EIAGKKDF
+92 EVAGKKDF
-100 SAQVLRIKK
+100 GAQILKLQK
-109 GQEINRTELL
+109 GQTINRTELV
-119 NTLNKLNYK
+119 NTLHKLNYK
-128 RADFAESP
+128 RVDFAEEP
-136 ADYAVRGSVLDIFPI
+136 ADYALRGSVLDIFPI

-162 ANKVEQI
+162 ANTVEQI
-169 SAFDLDT
+169 SVFDLDT
-176 QNTLESL
+176 QNTVSAADEL
-183 EEMLILPFEFDV
+183 LILPFEFDV
-195 KPSTLSR
+195 KPSTFSR
-202 WLKDFDAYFYEPSA
+202 WVSDFKNYFYEPPQNFPP
-216 KSLEEN
+216 EN
-222 KTQNEPQIL
+222 EATIL
-231 TALPSKDGQDSF
+231 TALPSKDGTDSS

-260 IFTLNKKN
+260 IAGLNRQN
-268 IKTTFF
+268 IKSTFF
-274 CLNKGEAERLAE
+274 CLNKGELERLTE
-286 VFQDYDALKTLPIT
+286 VFQDYPALKILPLA

-313 NFAFFTSS
+313 NFAFFTSA

-348 DLQKGDYVVHQEHGI
+348 ELEIGDYVVHQEHGI
-363 GRYGGLITLDQDG
+363 GRYGGLVTLEQDN

-415 SSLNTSTW
+415 SSLNTTTW
-423 NEVKKHVK
+423 KEVKKRVK

-471 YQETADQTQA
+471 YQETDDQTQA
-481 IAEIMQDLNKDTP
+481 INEILQDLNKEIP
-494 MDRVLVGD
+494 MDRVLIGD

-508 EVAIRAALRAVLS
+508 EVAIRAAMRAVLS
-521 DKQVLVLVPTTVLAS
+521 NKQVLVLVPTTVLAS
-536 QHFKTFKERLRAYP
+536 QHFKTFSERLQAYP

-560 TKTEQKTIVENI
+560 TKTEQKKIVENI
-572 KKGQV
+572 KQGKV
-577 DIVIGTHRLL
+577 DIVVGTHRLL
-587 SKDVVFKDL
+587 SKDVTFKNL

-658 IKTFLCAYEDS
+658 IKTFLCAYQDD

-674 VREELARGGQVFYL
+674 IREELARGGQVFYL

-793 LNKREEEFAPEDFY
+793 LNKREEEFNLDDFY
-807 FGRKKNKEPSYAEA
+807 FPKKKSKPSYAEA

-827 LMEFSELGSGF
+827 LLEFSELGSGF

-881 RGEVITR
+881 RGEPVVR
-888 KMFATVNL
+888 KMYATVNL
-896 GLPAFIAPDYLPSD
+896 GLPAYISPDYLPSD
-910 EERLRFYKEFLDAD
+910 EERLKFYKDFLESDF
-924 AETKQKLKK
+924 ETKQKLKQK
-933 KIEDLCGPAPQE
+933 LEDLCGPAPQE
-945 LLNLIEIMQI
+945 LNNLIEIMQL
-955 SADGGELKI
+955 SADAGEMKI

-974 DFYFARNAKIPADA
+974 DFYFARNTQIPESA
-988 LPKIMNA
+988 LTKIMEIFA
-995 FNGKMEFL
+995 GKIEFL
-1003 SSQSGDG
+1003 PSQSGDG
-1010 FRIFMPQLNKLPEV
+1010 FRIFTYQKNKLNEV
-1024 KQILTTL
+1024 KQILQSL
-1031 KNILGN
+1031 KSVI

>member
-6 LPNISASAFFILNTL
+6 LPNISASAFFIINTL
-21 KQKSVNTFF
+21 KQKSAHTLF

-49 PQNSAYRFISIY
+49 PKDFNYKFLSVY
-61 EDNFS
+61 EDKFS
-66 LYSALENFL
+66 LYSALEIIL
-75 NSKQP
+75 QPQKP
-80 LFVATTYANLKQ
+80 LFIATTYDALKQ
-92 EIAGKKDF
+92 ETAGKKDF
-100 SAQVLRIKK
+100 GSQILKLQK
-109 GQEINRTELL
+109 GQTINRTELI
-119 NTLNKLNYK
+119 NTLHKLNYK
-128 RADFAESP
+128 RVDFTESP
-136 ADYAVRGSVLDIFPI
+136 ADYALRGSVLDIFPI

-162 ANKVEQI
+162 VNTIEQI

-176 QNTLESL
+176 QNTVEAINEL
-183 EEMLILPFEFDV
+183 LILPFEFEV

-202 WLKDFDAYFYEPSA
+202 WLKDFQPYFYEPPQDA
-216 KSLEEN
+216 EN
-222 KTQNEPQIL
+222 QNDATIL

-243 LRAPLDFKA
+243 LRSPLDFKA

-260 IFTLNKKN
+260 ILNLNKQNFKN
-268 IKTTFF
+268 TFY
-274 CLNKGEAERLAE
+274 CLNKGELERLTE
-286 VFQDYDALKTLPIT
+286 VFQDYDNLKTLPIA

-305 EGFYSTKE
+305 EGFLNTKE
-313 NFAFFTSS
+313 KFAFFTSA

-348 DLQKGDYVVHQEHGI
+348 ELEIGDYVVHQEHGI
-363 GRYGGLITLDQDG
+363 GRYGGLITLEEDN

-415 SSLNTSTW
+415 SSLNTTTW
-423 NEVKKHVK
+423 KEVKKRVK

-451 KADIL
+451 KADIM

-471 YQETADQTQA
+471 YQETDDQTQA
-481 IAEIMQDLNKDTP
+481 INEILQDLNKDIP

-521 DKQVLVLVPTTVLAS
+521 NKQVLILVPTTVLAS
-536 QHFKTFKERLRAYP
+536 QHFKTFSERLQAYP

-560 TKTEQKTIVENI
+560 TKTEQKKVVENI
-572 KKGQV
+572 KQGKV
-577 DIVIGTHRLL
+577 DIVVGTHRLL
-587 SKDVVFKDL
+587 SKDVVFKNL

-610 QKEKIKAKSVGVHT
+610 QKEKIKAKSIGVHT

-674 VREELARGGQVFYL
+674 IRQELARGGQVFYL
-688 FNTVATME
+688 FNTVATMQ

-788 APAWI
+788 APSWI
-793 LNKREEEFAPEDFY
+793 LNKREEDFNPEDFY
-807 FGRKKNKEPSYAEA
+807 FQKKKTKPSYAEA

-827 LMEFSELGSGF
+827 LLEFSELGSGF

-881 RGEVITR
+881 RGEPIIR
-888 KMFATVNL
+888 KMYATVNL
-896 GLPAFIAPDYLPSD
+896 SVPAYISPDYLPSD
-910 EERLRFYKEFLDAD
+910 EERLKFYKVQANITDEHG
-924 AETKQKLKK
+924 
-933 KIEDLCGPAPQE
+933 C
-945 LLNLIEIMQI
+945 
-955 SADGGELKI
+955 
-964 RAIEAGPKFY
+964 
-974 DFYFARNAKIPADA
+974 
-988 LPKIMNA
+988 
-995 FNGKMEFL
+995 
-1003 SSQSGDG
+1003 
-1010 FRIFMPQLNKLPEV
+1010 
-1024 KQILTTL
+1024 
-1031 KNILGN
+1031 KNP

>member
-1 MATVY
+1 MTSVY
-6 LPNISASAFFILNTL
+6 IPNISASAFFILNTL
-21 KQKSVNTFF
+21 KQKSAHTFF

-49 PQNSAYRFISIY
+49 PQNFAYQFVSIY
-61 EDNFS
+61 ENKFS
-66 LYSALENFL
+66 LYSALEQFL
-75 NSKQP
+75 QSKKP
-80 LFVATTYANLKQ
+80 LFVATTYANLEQ

-100 SAQVLRIKK
+100 SAQILKINQ

-119 NTLNKLNYK
+119 NTLNKLNYN
-128 RADFAESP
+128 RVDFTEKP

-162 ANKVEQI
+162 ANTVDKI

-176 QNTLESL
+176 QNTLEDL
-183 EEMLILPFEFDV
+183 KEILILPFEFDV

-202 WLKDFDAYFYEPSA
+202 WLKDFNAYFYEPAADISEQKKDA
-216 KSLEEN
+216 E
-222 KTQNEPQIL
+222 IL

-243 LRAPLDFKA
+243 LRSTLDFKS
-252 NFALFDTE
+252 NFALFDSE
-260 IFTLNKKN
+260 IFNLNKKN
-268 IKTTFF
+268 IKSTFF
-274 CLNKGEAERLAE
+274 CLNRGELKRLTE
-286 VFQDYDALKTLPIT
+286 VFRDYDSLKTLPLT

-321 QLLKHSYKQTNFAE
+321 QLLKRSYKQTNFAE

-363 GRYGGLITLDQDG
+363 GRYGGLITLESDNT
-376 LPLDCLLIEFKG
+376 PLDCLLIEFKG

-415 SSLNTSTW
+415 SSLNTTTW

-439 EILQAAALRSAH
+439 EILQAAALRNAH
-451 KADIL
+451 KAEIL
-456 LGNEHLEREFADSFP
+456 LGNENLEREFADSFP
-471 YQETADQTQA
+471 YQETDDQTQA
-481 IAEIMQDLNKDTP
+481 INEILQDLNKDIP

-508 EVAIRAALRAVLS
+508 EVAIRAALHTVLS
-521 DKQVLVLVPTTVLAS
+521 DRQVLVLVPTTVLAS
-536 QHFKTFKERLRAYP
+536 QHFKTFKERLQAYP

-560 TKTEQKTIVENI
+560 TKTEQKKIIDNI

-587 SKDVVFKDL
+587 SKDVSFKNL

-610 QKEKIKAKSVGVHT
+610 QKEKIKAKSIGVHT

-658 IKTFLCAYEDS
+658 IKTFLCAYEDN

-714 HGQMPEQEL
+714 HGQMQEQEL

-793 LNKREEEFAPEDFY
+793 LNKREEDFNIDDFY
-807 FGRKKNKEPSYAEA
+807 FPKKKSKPSYAEA

-827 LMEFSELGSGF
+827 LLEFSELGSGF

-881 RGEVITR
+881 RGEPVIR
-888 KMFATVNL
+888 KMYATVNL
-896 GLPAFIAPDYLPSD
+896 GLPAFISPDYLPND
-910 EERLRFYKEFLDAD
+910 EERLRFYKDFLDAD
-924 AETKQKLKK
+924 KDTKQKLKE
-933 KIEDLCGPAPQE
+933 KIENLCGPAPEE
-945 LLNLIEIMQI
+945 LNNLIEIMQI
-955 SADGGELKI
+955 SADGGEMKI
-964 RAIEAGPKFY
+964 RSIDAGTGYY
-974 DFYFARNAKIPADA
+974 DFYFARNAKIPAEA
-988 LPKIMNA
+988 LTKIMTV
-995 FNGKMEFL
+995 FSGKIEFL
-1003 SSQSGDG
+1003 SAQNGDG
-1010 FRIFMPQLNKLPEV
+1010 LRIFAPQNNNLNEV
-1024 KQILTTL
+1024 KQILNGL
-1031 KNILGN
+1031 GNILGN

>member
-21 KQKSVNTFF
+21 KQKSAHTLF
-30 ACNTEEELEIFE
+30 ACNSEEELEIFE
-42 AAYKTFA
+42 AAYKTFE
-49 PQNSAYRFISIY
+49 PQKFAYQFISIY
-61 EDNFS
+61 EDKFS
-66 LYSALENFL
+66 LYSALEKLLKEN
-75 NSKQP
+75 KP
-80 LFVATTYANLKQ
+80 LFVATTYNNLKK

-100 SAQVLRIKK
+100 STQILRIKK
-109 GQEINRTELL
+109 GQEFNRTEIL

-128 RADFAESP
+128 RVDFTETP
-136 ADYAVRGSVLDIFPI
+136 ADYAVRGSVIDIFPI
-151 NAQKPCRLYFR
+151 NAQKPCRLYFK
-162 ANKVEQI
+162 ANTVEQI
-169 SAFDLDT
+169 SSFDLDT
-176 QNTLESL
+176 QNTLEDIN
-183 EEMLILPFEFDV
+183 EMLVLPFEFDV
-195 KPSTLSR
+195 TPSTLER
-202 WLKDFDAYFYEPSA
+202 WLSDFENYFYEPQKDFS
-216 KSLEEN
+216 N
-222 KTQNEPQIL
+222 KNATIL
-231 TALPSKDGQDSF
+231 TSLPTQDGQDSF
-243 LRAPLDFKA
+243 LRVPLNFKS

-260 IFTLNKKN
+260 IFNLNKKN
-268 IKTTFF
+268 IKSTFF
-274 CLNKGEAERLAE
+274 CLNKGELDRLTE
-286 VFQDYDALKTLPIT
+286 VFQDYDALKTLPLTI
-300 VAPLQ
+300 APLQ
-305 EGFYSTKE
+305 EGFYNTKE
-313 NFAFFTSS
+313 KFAFFTSS
-321 QLLKHSYKQTNFAE
+321 QLLQHSYKQANFAD
-335 KFDKTYSKHVRFK
+335 KFDKTYSKHVRLK
-348 DLQKGDYVVHQEHGI
+348 ELEKGDYIVHQEHGI
-363 GRYGGLITLDQDG
+363 GRYGGLITLEQDN

-415 SSLNTSTW
+415 SSLNTTTW
-423 NEVKKHVK
+423 KEVKKRVK

-439 EILQAAALRSAH
+439 EILQAEALRNAH

-471 YQETADQTQA
+471 YQETDDQTQA
-481 IAEIMQDLNKDTP
+481 ITEILQDLNKETP

-508 EVAIRAALRAVLS
+508 EVAIRAALHTVLS

-536 QHFKTFKERLRAYP
+536 QHFKTFKERLQAYP

-560 TKTEQKTIVENI
+560 TKTEQKNVVERI
-572 KKGQV
+572 KQGKV
-577 DIVIGTHRLL
+577 DIVVGTHRLL

-704 LMPEI
+704 LMPKI

-793 LNKREEEFAPEDFY
+793 LNKQEEEFSTEDFY
-807 FGRKKNKEPSYAEA
+807 FPKKKNKPSYAEA

-881 RGEVITR
+881 RGEVIVR
-888 KMFATVNL
+888 KMYATVNL
-896 GLPAFIAPDYLPSD
+896 GVPAFIAPDYLPND
-910 EERLRFYKEFLDAD
+910 EERLKFYKDFLDAD
-924 AETKQKLKK
+924 RETKQKLKQ
-933 KIEDLCGPAPQE
+933 KIENLCGPAPQE

-955 SADGGELKI
+955 SADGGNLKI
-964 RAIEAGPKFY
+964 RAIEAGQKFY
-974 DFYFARNAKIPADA
+974 DFYFARNAQIPQGAI
-988 LPKIMNA
+988 PKIMEI
-995 FNGKMEFL
+995 FNGKIEFL
-1003 SSQSGDG
+1003 PSQNGDG
-1010 FRIFMPQLNKLPEV
+1010 FRIYFPQNNKLSEV
-1024 KQILTTL
+1024 KQILNSL
-1031 KNILGN
+1031 KNLL

>member
-6 LPNISASAFFILNTL
+6 LPNISASAFFIINTL
-21 KQKSVNTFF
+21 KQKSAHTLF

-49 PQNSAYRFISIY
+49 PKDFNYKFLSVY
-61 EDNFS
+61 EDKFS
-66 LYSALENFL
+66 LYSALEIIL
-75 NSKQP
+75 QPQKP
-80 LFVATTYANLKQ
+80 LFIATTYDALKQ
-92 EIAGKKDF
+92 ETAGKKDF
-100 SAQVLRIKK
+100 GSQILKLQK
-109 GQEINRTELL
+109 GQTINRTELI
-119 NTLNKLNYK
+119 NTLHKLNYK
-128 RADFAESP
+128 RVDFTESP
-136 ADYAVRGSVLDIFPI
+136 ADYALRGSVLDIFPI

-162 ANKVEQI
+162 VNTIEQI

-176 QNTLESL
+176 QNTVEAINEL
-183 EEMLILPFEFDV
+183 LILPFEFEV

-202 WLKDFDAYFYEPSA
+202 WLKDFQPYFYEPPQDA
-216 KSLEEN
+216 EN
-222 KTQNEPQIL
+222 QNDATIL

-243 LRAPLDFKA
+243 LRSPLDFKA

-260 IFTLNKKN
+260 ILNLNKQNFKN
-268 IKTTFF
+268 TFY
-274 CLNKGEAERLAE
+274 CLNKGELERLTE
-286 VFQDYDALKTLPIT
+286 VFQDYDNLKTLPIA

-305 EGFYSTKE
+305 EGFLNTKE
-313 NFAFFTSS
+313 KFAFFTSA

-348 DLQKGDYVVHQEHGI
+348 ELEIGDYVVHQEHGI
-363 GRYGGLITLDQDG
+363 GRYGGLITLEEDN

-415 SSLNTSTW
+415 SSLNTTTW
-423 NEVKKHVK
+423 KEVKKRVK

-451 KADIL
+451 KADIM

-471 YQETADQTQA
+471 YQETDDQTQA
-481 IAEIMQDLNKDTP
+481 INEILQDLNKDIP

-521 DKQVLVLVPTTVLAS
+521 NKQVLILVPTTVLAS
-536 QHFKTFKERLRAYP
+536 QHFKTFSERLQAYP

-560 TKTEQKTIVENI
+560 TKTEQKKVVENI
-572 KKGQV
+572 KQGKV
-577 DIVIGTHRLL
+577 DIVVGTHRLL
-587 SKDVVFKDL
+587 SKDVVFKNL

-610 QKEKIKAKSVGVHT
+610 QKEKIKAKSIGVHT

-674 VREELARGGQVFYL
+674 IRQELARGGQVFYL
-688 FNTVATME
+688 FNTVATMQ

-788 APAWI
+788 APSWI
-793 LNKREEEFAPEDFY
+793 LNKREEDFNPEDFY
-807 FGRKKNKEPSYAEA
+807 FQKKKTKPSYAEA

-827 LMEFSELGSGF
+827 LLEFSELGSGF

-881 RGEVITR
+881 RGEPIIR
-888 KMFATVNL
+888 KMYATVNL
-896 GLPAFIAPDYLPSD
+896 SVPAYISPDYLPSD
-910 EERLRFYKEFLDAD
+910 EERLKFYKVQANITDEHGC
-924 AETKQKLKK
+924 KNPQKNTSK
-933 KIEDLCGPAPQE
+933 PNP
-945 LLNLIEIMQI
+945 
-955 SADGGELKI
+955 
-964 RAIEAGPKFY
+964 
-974 DFYFARNAKIPADA
+974 
-988 LPKIMNA
+988 
-995 FNGKMEFL
+995 
-1003 SSQSGDG
+1003 
-1010 FRIFMPQLNKLPEV
+1010 
-1024 KQILTTL
+1024 TTH
-1031 KNILGN
+1031 

>member
-1 MATVY
+1 MTARVY
-6 LPNISASAFFILNTL
+6 LPNISANAFFIINSL
-21 KQKSVNTFF
+21 KQKSVNTLFV
-30 ACNTEEELEIFE
+30 CNTEEELEIFE
-42 AAYKTFA
+42 AAYKTFV
-49 PQNSAYRFISIY
+49 PKNSAYRFVSIY
-61 EDNFS
+61 EDKFS
-66 LYSALENFL
+66 LYTALEIITKNE
-75 NSKQP
+75 NP
-80 LFVATTYANLKQ
+80 LFVATTYENLNK
-92 EIAGKKDF
+92 EVAGKKDF
-100 SAQVLRIKK
+100 NSQIIKIKK
-109 GQEINRTELL
+109 GQEINRTDLL
-119 NTLNKLNYK
+119 NSLNKLNYK
-128 RADFAESP
+128 RVDFAETP

-162 ANKVEQI
+162 ANRVEQI

-176 QNTLESL
+176 QNTLKNI
-183 EEMLILPFEFDV
+183 EEILILPFEFEV
-195 KPSTLSR
+195 TPSTLSR
-202 WLKDFDAYFYEPSA
+202 WLNDFETYFYEPQKEFA
-216 KSLEEN
+216 KKPEA
-222 KTQNEPQIL
+222 TIL
-231 TALPSKDGQDSF
+231 TSLPSKNGQDSF
-243 LRAPLDFKA
+243 LRSPLDFKA
-252 NFALFDTE
+252 NFALFDQE
-260 IFTLNKKN
+260 IFNLNKKN
-268 IKTTFF
+268 FKTTFF
-274 CLNKGEAERLAE
+274 CLNKGELDRLTE
-286 VFQDYDALKTLPIT
+286 VFQDYDALKTLPLVI
-300 VAPLQ
+300 APLQ
-305 EGFYSTKE
+305 EGFLSTKE
-313 NFAFFTSS
+313 NFAFFTSA
-321 QLLKHSYKQTNFAE
+321 QLLQHSYKQANFAE

-348 DLQKGDYVVHQEHGI
+348 ELEKGDYVVHQEHGI
-363 GRYGGLITLDQDG
+363 GRYGGLITLEQDN

-415 SSLNTSTW
+415 SSLNTTTW
-423 NEVKKHVK
+423 KEVKKRVK

-439 EILQAAALRSAH
+439 EILQAAALRNAH

-471 YQETADQTQA
+471 YQETDDQNQA
-481 IAEIMQDLNKDTP
+481 INEILQDLNKEIP

-536 QHFKTFKERLRAYP
+536 QHFKTFTERLQAYP
-550 INIEMLSRFQ
+550 ITVEMLSRFQ
-560 TKTEQKTIVENI
+560 TKAEQKNIVERI
-572 KKGQV
+572 KQGKV

-587 SKDVVFKDL
+587 SKDVVFKNL

-610 QKEKIKAKSVGVHT
+610 QKEKIKAKSIGVHT

-648 IQTAPQGRMP
+648 IQTPPQGRMP

-709 KIICA
+709 KIISA

-793 LNKREEEFAPEDFY
+793 LNKREEDFPLDDFY
-807 FGRKKNKEPSYAEA
+807 FKKKNKPSYAEA

-881 RGEVITR
+881 KGEPVIR

-896 GLPAFIAPDYLPSD
+896 GMPAFVSPDYLPND
-910 EERLRFYKEFLDAD
+910 EERLKFYKDFLDAD
-924 AETKQKLKK
+924 KETKQKLKQ

-955 SADGGELKI
+955 SADGGNLKI
-964 RAIEAGPKFY
+964 RAIEAGQKFY
-974 DFYFARNAKIPADA
+974 DFYFARNAQIPANYI
-988 LPKIMNA
+988 PKIMELFA
-995 FNGKMEFL
+995 GKIEFL
-1003 SSQSGDG
+1003 PSQNGDG
-1010 FRIFMPQLNKLPEV
+1010 FRIFAPQNNKISEV
-1024 KQILTTL
+1024 KQILSSL
-1031 KNILGN
+1031 KNISI

>member
-1 MATVY
+1 M
-6 LPNISASAFFILNTL
+6 
-21 KQKSVNTFF
+21 
-30 ACNTEEELEIFE
+30 EIFE

-49 PQNSAYRFISIY
+49 PQNFAYQFISIY
-61 EDNFS
+61 EDKFS
-66 LYSALENFL
+66 LYSALEKLLQNET
-75 NSKQP
+75 P
-80 LFVATTYANLKQ
+80 LFVATTYNALNQ

-100 SAQVLRIKK
+100 SSQILKIKK

-128 RADFAESP
+128 RTDFAEAP

-162 ANKVEQI
+162 ANKIEQI
-169 SAFDLDT
+169 SDFDLDT
-176 QNTLESL
+176 QNTIKNI
-183 EEMLILPFEFDV
+183 EEILILPFEFDIT
-195 KPSTLSR
+195 PSTLSR
-202 WLKDFDAYFYEPSA
+202 WLNDFETYFYEPKKEFTEQKEA
-216 KSLEEN
+216 I
-222 KTQNEPQIL
+222 IL
-231 TALPSKDGQDSF
+231 TALPTKEGQDSF
-243 LRAPLDFKA
+243 LRSPLNFKS
-252 NFALFDTE
+252 NFALFDAE
-260 IFTLNKKN
+260 IFNLNKKN
-268 IKTTFF
+268 IKSTFF
-274 CLNKGEAERLAE
+274 CLNKGELDRLSE
-286 VFQDYDALKTLPIT
+286 VFQDYDALKTLPLII
-300 VAPLQ
+300 APLQ
-305 EGFYSTKE
+305 EGFYNIKE
-313 NFAFFTSS
+313 KFAFFTSS
-321 QLLKHSYKQTNFAE
+321 QLLQHSYKQPNFAD
-335 KFDKTYSKHVRFK
+335 KFDKTYSKHVRLK
-348 DLQKGDYVVHQEHGI
+348 ELEKGDYVVHQEHGI
-363 GRYGGLITLDQDG
+363 GRYGGLITLEQDN

-415 SSLNTSTW
+415 SSLNTTTW
-423 NEVKKHVK
+423 KEVKKRVK

-439 EILQAAALRSAH
+439 EILQAEALRNAH

-471 YQETADQTQA
+471 YQETDDQTQA
-481 IAEIMQDLNKDTP
+481 INEILQDLNKETP
-494 MDRVLVGD
+494 MDRVLIGD

-508 EVAIRAALRAVLS
+508 EVAIRAALHTVLS

-536 QHFKTFKERLRAYP
+536 QHFKTFTERLQAYP
-550 INIEMLSRFQ
+550 ITIEMLSRFQ
-560 TKTEQKTIVENI
+560 TKTEQKNVVEKI
-572 KKGQV
+572 KQGKV
-577 DIVIGTHRLL
+577 DIVVGTHRLL
-587 SKDVVFKDL
+587 SKDVVFKNL

-610 QKEKIKAKSVGVHT
+610 QKEKIKAKSIGVHT

-658 IKTFLCAYEDS
+658 IKTFLCAYEDN

-674 VREELARGGQVFYL
+674 IREELARGGQVFYL

-696 EKREYLQK
+696 EKREYLQQ

-760 PQNFGLAQLYQLRGR
+760 PQNFGLEQLYQLRGR

-793 LNKREEEFAPEDFY
+793 LNKQDEEYPTEFFT
-807 FGRKKNKEPSYAEA
+807 KKKKEPSYADA

-827 LMEFSELGSGF
+827 LLEFSELGSGF

-881 RGEVITR
+881 RGEPIVR
-888 KMFATVNL
+888 KMYATVNL
-896 GLPAFIAPDYLPSD
+896 GVPAFISPEYLPND
-910 EERLRFYKEFLDAD
+910 EERLRFYKDFLEADEDA
-924 AETKQKLKK
+924 KQKLKHK
-933 KIEDLCGPAPQE
+933 LEDLCGPAPQE
-945 LLNLIEIMQI
+945 LNNLIEIMQI
-955 SADGGELKI
+955 SADGGKLKI
-964 RAIEAGPKFY
+964 RTIEAGQKFY
-974 DFYFARNAKIPADA
+974 DFYFARNAQIPEGSIS
-988 LPKIMNA
+988 KIMQMFA
-995 FNGKMEFL
+995 GKIEFL
-1003 SSQSGDG
+1003 PSQNGDG
-1010 FRIFMPQLNKLPEV
+1010 FRIFAPQNNKLTEV
-1024 KQILTTL
+1024 KQLLNSL
-1031 KNILGN
+1031 KNVF

>member
-6 LPNISASAFFILNTL
+6 LPNISSSAFFIINAL
-21 KQKSVNTFF
+21 KQKSVHTLF

-49 PQNSAYRFISIY
+49 PQNFNYRLVSVY
-61 EDNFS
+61 DDKFS
-66 LYSALENFL
+66 LYSALETI
-75 NSKQP
+75 SQSTKP
-80 LFVATTYANLKQ
+80 LFVVTTYASLKQ
-92 EIAGKKDF
+92 EVAGKKDF
-100 SAQVLRIKK
+100 STQVLRIKQ

-128 RADFAESP
+128 RMDFTENPAE
-136 ADYAVRGSVLDIFPI
+136 YAVRGSVLDIFPI
-151 NAQKPCRLYFR
+151 NTQKPCRLYFR
-162 ANKVEQI
+162 ANTVEQI
-169 SAFDLDT
+169 SSFDLNT
-176 QNTLESL
+176 QNTINKINDL
-183 EEMLILPFEFDV
+183 LILPFEFEIT
-195 KPSTLSR
+195 PSTLSR
-202 WLKDFDAYFYEPSA
+202 WLKDFKPYFYEPQ
-216 KSLEEN
+216 EN
-222 KTQNEPQIL
+222 IEGLNEATIL

-243 LRAPLDFKA
+243 LRAPLDFKT
-252 NFALFDTE
+252 NFALFDSE
-260 IFTLNKKN
+260 IFNLNRQNVKS
-268 IKTTFF
+268 TFF
-274 CLNKGEAERLAE
+274 CLNKGELDRLTE
-286 VFQDYDALKTLPIT
+286 VFQDYENLKTLPLTI
-300 VAPLQ
+300 APLQ

-313 NFAFFTSS
+313 NFAFFTSA

-348 DLQKGDYVVHQEHGI
+348 ELEIGDYVVHQEHGI
-363 GRYGGLITLDQDG
+363 GRYGGLITLEQDS

-423 NEVKKHVK
+423 KEVKKRVK

-451 KADIL
+451 KADVL

-471 YQETADQTQA
+471 YQETDDQTQA
-481 IAEIMQDLNKDTP
+481 INEILQDLNKDIP

-508 EVAIRAALRAVLS
+508 EVAIRAALRTVLS
-521 DKQVLVLVPTTVLAS
+521 NKQVLVLVPTTVLAS
-536 QHFKTFKERLRAYP
+536 QHFKTFKERLQSYP
-550 INIEMLSRFQ
+550 INVEMLSRFQ
-560 TKTEQKTIVENI
+560 TKTEQKKIVENI
-572 KKGQV
+572 KQGKV
-577 DIVIGTHRLL
+577 DIVVGTHRLL
-587 SKDVVFKDL
+587 SKDVAFKNL

-658 IKTFLCAYEDS
+658 IKTFLCAYEDT

-674 VREELARGGQVFYL
+674 VRQELARGGQVFYL

-714 HGQMPEQEL
+714 HGQMPEQVL

-788 APAWI
+788 APSWI
-793 LNKREEEFAPEDFY
+793 LNKREEDFNPEDFY
-807 FGRKKNKEPSYAEA
+807 FSKKKNKPSYAEA

-827 LMEFSELGSGF
+827 LLEFSELGSGF

-881 RGEVITR
+881 RGEPVMR
-888 KMFATVNL
+888 KMYATVNL
-896 GLPAFIAPDYLPSD
+896 GIPAFIAPDYLPSD
-910 EERLRFYKEFLDAD
+910 EERLKFYKDFLDAD
-924 AETKQKLKK
+924 KETKQKLKQ

-955 SADGGELKI
+955 SADGGNLKI
-964 RAIEAGPKFY
+964 RTIEAGPKFY
-974 DFYFARNAKIPADA
+974 DFYFARNAQIPEES
-988 LPKIMNA
+988 LTKIMQI
-995 FNGKMEFL
+995 FPVEFL
-1003 SSQSGDG
+1003 QSPSGDG
-1010 FRIFMPQLNKLPEV
+1010 FRIFAPQNNKLTEV
-1024 KQILTTL
+1024 KQILNSL
-1031 KNILGN
+1031 KNIVAVF

>member
-1 MATVY
+1 MTTTY

-21 KQKSVNTFF
+21 KQKSVHTFF
-30 ACNTEEELEIFE
+30 ACNSEEELEIFE
-42 AAYKTFA
+42 AAYKTFV
-49 PQNSAYRFISIY
+49 PKNFNYKFLSVY
-61 EDNFS
+61 EDKFS
-66 LYSALENFL
+66 LYSALETIL
-75 NSKQP
+75 QAKTP
-80 LFVATTYANLKQ
+80 LFIATTYNALKQ
-92 EIAGKKDF
+92 EVAGKKDF
-100 SAQVLRIKK
+100 GAQILKLQK
-109 GQEINRTELL
+109 GQTINRTELL
-119 NTLNKLNYK
+119 NTLHKLNYK
-128 RADFAESP
+128 RVDFAEAP
-136 ADYAVRGSVLDIFPI
+136 ADYALRGSVLDIFPI

-162 ANKVEQI
+162 VNTIEQI
-169 SAFDLDT
+169 SSFDLDT
-176 QNTLESL
+176 QNTVEPINELL
-183 EEMLILPFEFDV
+183 VLPFEFEV
-195 KPSTLSR
+195 TPSTLQR
-202 WLKDFDAYFYEPSA
+202 WLKDFKPYFYEPPQNTDG
-216 KSLEEN
+216 EN
-222 KTQNEPQIL
+222 EAEIL
-231 TALPSKDGQDSF
+231 TALPSKDGADSF
-243 LRAPLDFKA
+243 LRSPLDFKA
-252 NFALFDTE
+252 NFALFDNE

-268 IKTTFF
+268 IKSTFF
-274 CLNKGEAERLAE
+274 CLNKGEMERLTE
-286 VFQDYDALKTLPIT
+286 VFQDYDNLKTLPLA

-313 NFAFFTSS
+313 NFAFFTSA

-348 DLQKGDYVVHQEHGI
+348 ELEVGDYVVHQEHGI
-363 GRYGGLITLDQDG
+363 GRYGGLITLEQDN

-415 SSLNTSTW
+415 SSLNTTTW
-423 NEVKKHVK
+423 KEVKKRVK

-471 YQETADQTQA
+471 YQETDDQTQA
-481 IAEIMQDLNKDTP
+481 INEILQDLNKDIP

-521 DKQVLVLVPTTVLAS
+521 NKQVLVLVPTTVLAS
-536 QHFKTFKERLRAYP
+536 QHFKTFSERLQSYP

-560 TKTEQKTIVENI
+560 TKSEQKKVVENI
-572 KKGQV
+572 KQGKV
-577 DIVIGTHRLL
+577 DIVVGTHRLL
-587 SKDVVFKDL
+587 SKDVVFKNL

-658 IKTFLCAYEDS
+658 IKTFLCAYQDD

-674 VREELARGGQVFYL
+674 VRQELARGGQVFYL

-793 LNKREEEFAPEDFY
+793 LNKREEEFNLEDFY
-807 FGRKKNKEPSYAEA
+807 FPKKKSKPSYAEA

-827 LMEFSELGSGF
+827 LLEFSELGSGF

-881 RGEVITR
+881 RGEPIVR
-888 KMFATVNL
+888 KMYATVNL
-896 GLPAFIAPDYLPSD
+896 GVPAFIAPDYLPSD
-910 EERLRFYKEFLDAD
+910 EERLKFYKDFLEAD
-924 AETKQKLKK
+924 RETKQKLKA

-945 LLNLIEIMQI
+945 LKNLIEIMQI
-955 SADGGELKI
+955 SADAGEMKI

-974 DFYFARNAKIPADA
+974 DFYFARNAQIPENS
-988 LPKIMNA
+988 LTKIMEM
-995 FNGKMEFL
+995 FSGKIEFL
-1003 SSQSGDG
+1003 PSQNGDG
-1010 FRIFMPQLNKLPEV
+1010 FRIFSQQNNKLTEV
-1024 KQILTTL
+1024 KQILNSL
-1031 KNILGN
+1031 KKIF

>member
-6 LPNISASAFFILNTL
+6 LPNISASAFFIINTL
-21 KQKSVNTFF
+21 KQKSVHTFF

-49 PQNSAYRFISIY
+49 PKDFNYKFLSVY
-61 EDNFS
+61 EDKFS
-66 LYSALENFL
+66 LYSALETIL
-75 NSKQP
+75 QAKTP
-80 LFVATTYANLKQ
+80 LFIATTYNALKQ
-92 EIAGKKDF
+92 EVAGKKDF
-100 SAQVLRIKK
+100 GAQILKLQK
-109 GQEINRTELL
+109 GQTINRAELI
-119 NTLNKLNYK
+119 NTLHKLNYK
-128 RADFAESP
+128 RVDFTEAP
-136 ADYAVRGSVLDIFPI
+136 ADYALRGSVLDIFPI

-162 ANKVEQI
+162 VNTIEQI

-176 QNTLESL
+176 QNTVELINEL
-183 EEMLILPFEFDV
+183 LILPFEFDI
-195 KPSTLSR
+195 KPSTLQR
-202 WLKDFDAYFYEPSA
+202 WLKDFKPYFYEPPQNTEG
-216 KSLEEN
+216 KSEGE
-222 KTQNEPQIL
+222 IL
-231 TALPSKDGQDSF
+231 TALPIKDGVDSF
-243 LRAPLDFKA
+243 LRSPLNFKS
-252 NFALFDTE
+252 NFALFDNE

-268 IKTTFF
+268 IKSTFY
-274 CLNKGEAERLAE
+274 CLNKGELERLTE
-286 VFQDYDALKTLPIT
+286 VFQDYDNLKTLQLA

-313 NFAFFTSS
+313 NFAFFTSA

-348 DLQKGDYVVHQEHGI
+348 ELEIGDYVVHQEHGI
-363 GRYGGLITLDQDG
+363 GRYGGLITLEQDN

-415 SSLNTSTW
+415 SSLNTTTW
-423 NEVKKHVK
+423 KEVKKRVK

-471 YQETADQTQA
+471 YQETDDQTQA
-481 IAEIMQDLNKDTP
+481 INEILQDLNKDIP

-508 EVAIRAALRAVLS
+508 EVAIRVALRAVLS
-521 DKQVLVLVPTTVLAS
+521 NKQVLVLVPTTVLAS
-536 QHFKTFKERLRAYP
+536 QHFKTFSERLQAYP
-550 INIEMLSRFQ
+550 INVEMLSRFQ
-560 TKTEQKTIVENI
+560 TKTEQKKVVENI
-572 KKGQV
+572 KLGKV
-577 DIVIGTHRLL
+577 DIVVGTHRLL
-587 SKDVVFKDL
+587 SKDVVFKNL

-658 IKTFLCAYEDS
+658 IKTFLCAYQDD

-674 VREELARGGQVFYL
+674 VRQELARGGQVFYL

-788 APAWI
+788 APSWI
-793 LNKREEEFAPEDFY
+793 LNKREEEFDLNDFY
-807 FGRKKNKEPSYAEA
+807 FPKKKNKPSYAEA

-827 LMEFSELGSGF
+827 LLEFSELGSGF

-881 RGEVITR
+881 RGEPIVR
-888 KMFATVNL
+888 KMYATVNL
-896 GLPAFIAPDYLPSD
+896 NVPAFIAPDYLPSD
-910 EERLRFYKEFLDAD
+910 EERLKFYKDFLEAD
-924 AETKQKLKK
+924 FDTKQKLKQK
-933 KIEDLCGPAPQE
+933 LEDLSGPAPKE
-945 LLNLIEIMQI
+945 LNNLIEIMQI
-955 SADGGELKI
+955 SSDAGDLKI
-964 RAIEAGPKFY
+964 RAIEAGPRFY
-974 DFYFARNAKIPADA
+974 DFYFARNAQIHETA
-988 LPKIMNA
+988 LTKIMGI
-995 FNGKMEFL
+995 FSGKIEFL
-1003 SSQSGDG
+1003 PSQKGDG
-1010 FRIFMPQLNKLPEV
+1010 FRIFATQNDKITEV
-1024 KQILTTL
+1024 KQILNSL
-1031 KNILGN
+1031 KDII

>member
-1 MATVY
+1 MTTTY

-21 KQKSVNTFF
+21 KQKSVHTFF
-30 ACNTEEELEIFE
+30 ACNSEEELEIFE
-42 AAYKTFA
+42 AAYKTFV
-49 PQNSAYRFISIY
+49 PKNFNYKFLSVY
-61 EDNFS
+61 EDKFS
-66 LYSALENFL
+66 LYSALETIL
-75 NSKQP
+75 QAKTP
-80 LFVATTYANLKQ
+80 LFIATTYNALKQ
-92 EIAGKKDF
+92 EVAGKKDF
-100 SAQVLRIKK
+100 GAQILKLQK
-109 GQEINRTELL
+109 GQTINRTELI
-119 NTLNKLNYK
+119 NTLHKLNYK
-128 RADFAESP
+128 RVDFAEAP
-136 ADYAVRGSVLDIFPI
+136 ADYALRGSVLDIFPI

-162 ANKVEQI
+162 VNTIEQI
-169 SAFDLDT
+169 SSFDLDT
-176 QNTLESL
+176 QNTVEPINELL
-183 EEMLILPFEFDV
+183 VLPFEFEV
-195 KPSTLSR
+195 TPSTLQR
-202 WLKDFDAYFYEPSA
+202 WLKDFKPYFYEPPQNTDG
-216 KSLEEN
+216 EN
-222 KTQNEPQIL
+222 EAEIL
-231 TALPSKDGQDSF
+231 TALPSKDGADSF
-243 LRAPLDFKA
+243 LRSPLDFKA
-252 NFALFDTE
+252 NFALFDNE

-268 IKTTFF
+268 IKSTFF
-274 CLNKGEAERLAE
+274 CLNKGEMERLTE
-286 VFQDYDALKTLPIT
+286 VFQDYDNLKTLPLA

-313 NFAFFTSS
+313 NFAFFTSA

-348 DLQKGDYVVHQEHGI
+348 ELEVGDYVVHQEHGI
-363 GRYGGLITLDQDG
+363 GRYGGLITLEQDN

-415 SSLNTSTW
+415 SSLNTTTW
-423 NEVKKHVK
+423 KEVKKRVK

-471 YQETADQTQA
+471 YQETDDQTQA
-481 IAEIMQDLNKDTP
+481 INEILQDLNKDIP

-521 DKQVLVLVPTTVLAS
+521 NKQVLVLVPTTVLAS
-536 QHFKTFKERLRAYP
+536 QHFKTFSERLQSYP

-560 TKTEQKTIVENI
+560 TKSEQKKVVENI
-572 KKGQV
+572 KQGKV
-577 DIVIGTHRLL
+577 DIVVGTHRLL
-587 SKDVVFKDL
+587 SKDVVFKNL

-658 IKTFLCAYEDS
+658 IKTFLCAYQDD

-674 VREELARGGQVFYL
+674 VRQELARGGQVFYL

-793 LNKREEEFAPEDFY
+793 LNKREEEFNLEDFY
-807 FGRKKNKEPSYAEA
+807 FPKKKSKPSYAEA

-827 LMEFSELGSGF
+827 LLEFSELGSGF

-881 RGEVITR
+881 RGEPIVR
-888 KMFATVNL
+888 KMYATVNL
-896 GLPAFIAPDYLPSD
+896 GVPAFIAPDYLPSD
-910 EERLRFYKEFLDAD
+910 EERLKFYKDFLEAD
-924 AETKQKLKK
+924 RETKQKLKA

-945 LLNLIEIMQI
+945 LKNLIEIMQI
-955 SADGGELKI
+955 SADAGEMKI

-974 DFYFARNAKIPADA
+974 DFYFARNAQIPENS
-988 LPKIMNA
+988 LTKIMEM
-995 FNGKMEFL
+995 FSGKIEFL
-1003 SSQSGDG
+1003 PSQNGDG
-1010 FRIFMPQLNKLPEV
+1010 FRIFAPQNNKLTEV
-1024 KQILTTL
+1024 KQILNSL
-1031 KNILGN
+1031 RKIF

>member
-6 LPNISASAFFILNTL
+6 LPNISASAFFIINTL
-21 KQKSVNTFF
+21 KQKSESTFF
-30 ACNTEEELEIFE
+30 ACNSEEELEIFE
-42 AAYKTFA
+42 AAYKTFV
-49 PQNSAYRFISIY
+49 PQNFNYKFLSVYD
-61 EDNFS
+61 EKFS
-66 LYSALENFL
+66 LYSTLEIIL
-75 NSKQP
+75 QSKTP
-80 LFVATTYANLKQ
+80 LFIATTYNALNQKV
-92 EIAGKKDF
+92 AGKKDF
-100 SAQVLRIKK
+100 STQILKLQK
-109 GQEINRTELL
+109 GQTINRSELI
-119 NTLNKLNYK
+119 NTLHKLNYK
-128 RADFAESP
+128 RVDFAEAP
-136 ADYAVRGSVLDIFPI
+136 ADYALRGSVLDIFPI

-162 ANKVEQI
+162 VNTIEQI

-176 QNTLESL
+176 QNTV
-183 EEMLILPFEFDV
+183 EEIKELLVLPFEFDV
-195 KPSTLSR
+195 KPSTLLR
-202 WLKDFDAYFYEPSA
+202 WLKDFKPYFYQPP
-216 KSLEEN
+216 
-222 KTQNEPQIL
+222 QNAESQIEAEIL
-231 TALPSKDGQDSF
+231 TALPTKDGVDSF
-243 LRAPLDFKA
+243 LRSPLDFKA
-252 NFALFDTE
+252 NFALFDNE

-268 IKTTFF
+268 IKSTFF
-274 CLNKGEAERLAE
+274 CLNKGERERLTE
-286 VFQDYDALKTLPIT
+286 VFQDYDNLKTLPLA

-313 NFAFFTSS
+313 NFAFFTSA

-348 DLQKGDYVVHQEHGI
+348 ELEVGDYVVHQEHGI
-363 GRYGGLITLDQDG
+363 GRYGGLITLEQDN

-415 SSLNTSTW
+415 SSLNTTTW
-423 NEVKKHVK
+423 KEVKKRVK

-471 YQETADQTQA
+471 YQETDDQTQA
-481 IAEIMQDLNKDTP
+481 INEILQDLNKDIP

-521 DKQVLVLVPTTVLAS
+521 NKQVLVLVPTTVLAS
-536 QHFKTFKERLRAYP
+536 QHFKTFSERLQAYP

-560 TKTEQKTIVENI
+560 TKSEQKKVVENI
-572 KKGQV
+572 KQGRV
-577 DIVIGTHRLL
+577 DIVVGTHRLL
-587 SKDVVFKDL
+587 SKDVVFKNL

-610 QKEKIKAKSVGVHT
+610 QKEKIKAKSLGVHT

-658 IKTFLCAYEDS
+658 IKTFLCAYQDD

-674 VREELARGGQVFYL
+674 VRQELARGGQVFYL

-793 LNKREEEFAPEDFY
+793 LNKREEEFNLDDFY
-807 FGRKKNKEPSYAEA
+807 FPKKKSKPSYAEA

-827 LMEFSELGSGF
+827 LLEFSELGSGF

-881 RGEVITR
+881 RGEPVIR
-888 KMFATVNL
+888 KMYATVNL
-896 GLPAFIAPDYLPSD
+896 GIPAFIAPDYLPSD
-910 EERLRFYKEFLDAD
+910 EERLKFYKDFLEAD
-924 AETKQKLKK
+924 KDTKQKLKQ

-945 LLNLIEIMQI
+945 LKNLIEIMQI
-955 SADGGELKI
+955 SSDAGEMKI

-974 DFYFARNAKIPADA
+974 DFYFARNAQIPESA
-988 LPKIMNA
+988 LTKIMEI
-995 FNGKMEFL
+995 FKGKIEFL
-1003 SSQSGDG
+1003 PSQNGDG
-1010 FRIFMPQLNKLPEV
+1010 FRIFAPQNNKITEV
-1024 KQILTTL
+1024 KQILQSL
-1031 KNILGN
+1031 KSVI